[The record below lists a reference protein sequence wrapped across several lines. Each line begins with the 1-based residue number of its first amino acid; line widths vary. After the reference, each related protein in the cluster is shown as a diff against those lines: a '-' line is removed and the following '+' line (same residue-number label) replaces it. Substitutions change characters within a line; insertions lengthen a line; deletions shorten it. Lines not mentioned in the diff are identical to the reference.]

1 MAALLDI
8 ASWVLIVAG
17 AGFMLTGGLGLL
29 RLPDLFTRMHG
40 ASLIDSMGAGLLLS
54 GFMLQEGFTLISA
67 KMVMILIFIFFTS
80 PAATYALARAAM
92 YAGIMPKTD
101 AESVM
106 RAEDSAASGRE
117 EVPPPTEG

>member
-1 MAALLDI
+1 MAALLDV
-8 ASWVLIVAG
+8 ASWALIVAG
-17 AGFMLTGGLGLL
+17 AGFMLTGGIGLL

-54 GFMLQEGFTLISA
+54 GFMLQEGFTLVSA

-101 AESVM
+101 ADSVR
-106 RAEDSAASGRE
+106 RAEDAAASGRE
-117 EVPPPTEG
+117 DRSSKTS